1 MQRSTTS
8 PEGPPPPTQGSESS
22 RLFENMVTNY
32 LKTNPSITGAKH
44 QTRQVPE
51 LEVRFGTG
59 NNALSRPI
67 RKTEYENTVKTL
79 YASGFR
85 PENENSTG
93 YNILRILPEYY
104 ERNTNQHKISNI
116 RAEIAGLD
124 LIQEYC
130 RTNNLNKLLEIP
142 STTDAVADKIK
153 FTQKLSARVEG
164 NAGDYIKPVEF
175 PDFGFRVSYQNETYY
190 SPRAEVA
197 RKIISDWTNSKKIF
211 RYLNRVRF
219 VHPDL
224 PIYADI
230 SIVKSSRTTN
240 FGKPVPQY
248 TIQDSGVLTNPE
260 KYEIEL
266 EIDNQRMAGLTTPV
280 LVGMLRKTIR
290 MILGAIQET
299 KYPIGFM
306 EMRQV
311 MKNYLTLI
319 HSDDTVETV
328 GKRSTDESR
337 GEEGIVRNVGPD
349 ANRSDMTSEAI
360 DKLISRRDLN
370 VLLPKFFIGPS
381 STTLQTENIVPLEI
395 AAVSNM
401 ANIRH
406 NYTVTDKADG
416 ERRLLYVAPTGRVY
430 MITPNMNI
438 IFTGT
443 MITKN
448 PALTEGKDED
458 LYNTLL
464 DGEFISL
471 DKHGDVLNLYMSFDI
486 YFVKGINVRKDG
498 FYPITLEQR
507 TSGKF
512 RFIYLEKYMQAMKL
526 RSIVDS
532 TGDSEKTASSNSNA
546 ISSKDRAC
554 GLEIQKKNFYVAP
567 EGDQI
572 FEACNS
578 ILTNV
583 ASGMYPY
590 NTDGLIFTPAL
601 TGVNSD
607 RIGVSGKPRKETWE
621 QSFKWKP
628 PEFNTI
634 DFLVSVKKDKR
645 GQDEIQY
652 MYAEGRNIQDDS
664 QNLVQ
669 YKTLILRCG
678 YDPARHGYLNPCS
691 DVLHDR
697 ISRGLDQGM
706 DPDKSESYRPVPFMP
721 TNPHDPNASFCNI
734 MLRDTGDGDKGA
746 ILTTEEGE
754 YFEENMIVEF
764 RYDTGREGAWKWVPI
779 RVRYDK
785 TAELRAGQKNYGNAY
800 HTANSN
806 WHSIHNPVTKE
817 MITTGEDIPNEPHT
831 QNEVYYNRKSRD
843 SNTQG
848 LRNFH
853 NLYVKRRLIQGVAS
867 PGSKM
872 LDMACGKGGDLSKW
886 RMGQLKFVVGLDIS
900 RDNITNQMDGA
911 CSRYLGDCKKY
922 GENMP
927 RCLFFTGDSGKNI
940 RNTGDAFANNK
951 DRDYMK
957 AIFGQGPKDPNEL
970 PPGIFKVYGWGEDG
984 FDITSIQFAIHYLFS
999 DEITLHNFLRNVS
1012 DCTHVGGYFI
1022 GTTYDGET
1030 VFQKLRTKQ
1039 KGDSW
1044 TVMRNENKIAE
1055 ITKKYTDD
1063 EFPDDETSIGMQI
1076 DVYQDSINKVFPE
1089 FLVNFKYLVQLM
1101 DQYGFA
1107 LVTNEQAVK
1116 MKLPAG
1122 SAMFETLYKTMQ
1134 TELRGKYINKEEY
1147 NDAADMSTEEQ
1158 QISFLNRYFVFK
1170 KTHTV
1175 NTENLYKIIRNRS
1188 TIRISEKQ
1196 EEEGSVEGEG
1206 SKTTIIKSKKLKQK
1220 IVIENCEVTP
1230 EPPKEKEMEVVS
1242 KPKEF
1247 ILRVKRPPVPM
1258 SSAGVARPGHSNPG
1272 LPGEARPSWSTVPK

>member
-1 MQRSTTS
+1 MQRSITGPKS
-8 PEGPPPPTQGSESS
+8 PEGPPPTQGSDSS
-22 RLFENMVTNY
+22 RLFENMITNY
-32 LKTNPSITGAKH
+32 LKTNPSVTGAKH
-44 QTRQVPE
+44 QTRRVPE

-59 NNALSRPI
+59 KHSLSRPI
-67 RKTEYENTVKTL
+67 RKIEYENAVKTL

-93 YNILRILPEYY
+93 YNILRVQTEYY
-104 ERNTNQHKISNI
+104 ERNTNMHKISNI
-116 RAEIAGLD
+116 RAEIAGTD

-130 RTNNLNKLLEIP
+130 RTNNLTKLLDMP

-153 FTQKLSARVEG
+153 FTQKQSARTDGE
-164 NAGDYIKPVEF
+164 AGDYIKPVDF
-175 PDFGFRVSYQNETYY
+175 TDFGFRVSYQNETYY
-190 SPRAEVA
+190 GPRAEVA
-197 RKIISDWTNSKKIF
+197 RKIISDWTNTKKVF

-219 VHPDL
+219 AHPDL

-230 SIVKSSRTTN
+230 SIVKKSRTTN
-240 FGKPVPQY
+240 YGIPVPQY

-260 KYEIEL
+260 TYEIEL
-266 EIDNQRMAGLTTPV
+266 EIDNQRMGGMTTPK
-280 LVGMLRKTIR
+280 LIAMLRKTIR
-290 MILGAIQET
+290 MVLGAIQET

-311 MKNYLTLI
+311 MRNYLTLI
-319 HSDDTVETV
+319 HSDSETN
-328 GKRSTDESR
+328 ESVAANVAASVAAS
-337 GEEGIVRNVGPD
+337 EGMQRNAAP
-349 ANRSDMTSEAI
+349 NDMTPEAI
-360 DKLISRRDLN
+360 DKLMERRDLQ
-370 VLLPKFFIGPS
+370 VFLPKYFIGPS
-381 STTLQTENIVPLEI
+381 STTLQTENIVPLEV
-395 AAVSNM
+395 AAVSNI

-443 MITKN
+443 MMTKN

-464 DGEFISL
+464 DGEFIQF
-471 DKHGDVLNLYMSFDI
+471 DKHGDALNLYMSFDI
-486 YFVKGINVRKDG
+486 YFVKGIHVRKDG
-498 FYPITLEQR
+498 FYPITMEQR

-532 TGDSEKTASSNSNA
+532 TDDANKGTATLSAS

-601 TGVNSD
+601 TGVNAD
-607 RIGVSGKPRKETWE
+607 RMGVSGKPRKETWE

-634 DFLVSVKKDKR
+634 DFLVTVKKDKR
-645 GQDEIQY
+645 GQDDIQY

-669 YKTLILRCG
+669 YKTLILKCG
-678 YDPARHGYLNPCS
+678 YDPKRHGYLNPCS

-697 ISRGLDQGM
+697 ISRGLDEGM
-706 DPDKSESYRPVPFMP
+706 DPDKSDTYRPVPFMP
-721 TNPHDPNASFCNI
+721 TDPHDPNASFCNI

-764 RYDTGREGAWKWVPI
+764 RYDATREGAWKWVPI

-806 WHSIHNPVTKE
+806 WHSIHNPVTRE
-817 MITTGEDIPNEPHT
+817 MITTGENIPNESHT
-831 QNEVYYNRKSRD
+831 QHEVYYNRKSRD

-853 NLYVKRRLIQGVAS
+853 NLYVKRRLIQGVS
-867 PGSKM
+867 SRGGSM

-886 RMGQLKFVVGLDIS
+886 RMGQLKFVVGMDIN
-900 RDNITNQMDGA
+900 RDNIINQVDGA

-922 GENMP
+922 GNNMP
-927 RCLFFTGDSGKNI
+927 QCLFFTGDSGKNI
-940 RNTGDAFANNK
+940 RNTGDAFASQK
-951 DRDYMK
+951 EREYVK

-970 PPGIFKVYGWGEDG
+970 PPGIFKVYGWGEQG
-984 FDITSIQFAIHYLFS
+984 FDITSIQFAVHYLFS

-1012 DCTHVGGYFI
+1012 DCTRVGGYFI
-1022 GTTYDGET
+1022 GTTYDGAT
-1030 VFQKLRTKQ
+1030 VFQKLLGKQ

-1044 TVMRNENKIAE
+1044 TVMRNGNKIAE
-1055 ITKKYTDD
+1055 ITKKYSEDV
-1063 EFPDDETSIGMQI
+1063 FPEDETSIGMQI

-1101 DQYGFA
+1101 DQYGFT
-1107 LVTNEQAVK
+1107 LVTNEQAAK
-1116 MKLPAG
+1116 MELPAG

-1134 TELRGKYINKEEY
+1134 TEMRGKYIQKEEY
-1147 NDAADMSTEEQ
+1147 GAASEMSIEEQ

-1196 EEEGSVEGEG
+1196 EEEGTGEESKEAKSVP
-1206 SKTTIIKSKKLKQK
+1206 KTTIIKTKKLKQK
-1220 IVIENCEVTP
+1220 IVIENCEVEAP
-1230 EPPKEKEMEVVS
+1230 NPSVEEN
-1242 KPKEF
+1242 KPKEV
-1247 ILRVKRPPVPM
+1247 IIRVKRPPVQ
-1258 SSAGVARPGHSNPG
+1258 
-1272 LPGEARPSWSTVPK
+1272 VPK

>member
-1 MQRSTTS
+1 
-8 PEGPPPPTQGSESS
+8 
-22 RLFENMVTNY
+22 
-32 LKTNPSITGAKH
+32 
-44 QTRQVPE
+44 
-51 LEVRFGTG
+51 LEM
-59 NNALSRPI
+59 
-67 RKTEYENTVKTL
+67 
-79 YASGFR
+79 
-85 PENENSTG
+85 
-93 YNILRILPEYY
+93 
-104 ERNTNQHKISNI
+104 
-116 RAEIAGLD
+116 
-124 LIQEYC
+124 
-130 RTNNLNKLLEIP
+130 P

-153 FTQKLSARVEG
+153 FTQKQSARVDGE
-164 NAGDYIKPVEF
+164 AGDYIKPVDF
-175 PDFGFRVSYQNETYY
+175 TDFGFRVSYQNETYY

-197 RKIISDWTNSKKIF
+197 RKIISDWTNTKKVF

-219 VHPDL
+219 AHPDL

-230 SIVKSSRTTN
+230 SIVKKSRTTN
-240 FGKPVPQY
+240 YGIPVPQY

-260 KYEIEL
+260 TYEIEL
-266 EIDNQRMAGLTTPV
+266 EIDNQRMSGMTTPK
-280 LVGMLRKTIR
+280 LIDMLRKTIR
-290 MILGAIQET
+290 MVLGAIQET

-311 MKNYLTLI
+311 MRNYLTLI
-319 HSDDTVETV
+319 HSDSETN
-328 GKRSTDESR
+328 ESVASNVATI
-337 GEEGIVRNVGPD
+337 EGMQRNAAP
-349 ANRSDMTSEAI
+349 NDMTPEAI
-360 DKLISRRDLN
+360 DKLMERRDLQ
-370 VLLPKFFIGPS
+370 VFLPKYFIGPS
-381 STTLQTENIVPLEI
+381 STTLQTENIVPLEV
-395 AAVSNM
+395 AAVSNI

-464 DGEFISL
+464 DGEFISF
-471 DKHGDVLNLYMSFDI
+471 DKHGDILNLYMAFDI

-498 FYPITLEQR
+498 FYPISLEQR

-526 RSIVDS
+526 KSIMDS
-532 TGDSEKTASSNSNA
+532 TAENEKSATTQSSS
-546 ISSKDRAC
+546 ISGKDRAC

-634 DFLVSVKKDKR
+634 DFLVTIKKDKR
-645 GQDEIQY
+645 GQDDIQY

-669 YKTLILRCG
+669 YKTLILKCG
-678 YDPARHGYLNPCS
+678 YDPKRHGYLNPCS
-691 DVLHDR
+691 DVLNDR
-697 ISRGLDQGM
+697 ISRGLDEGM
-706 DPDKSESYRPVPFMP
+706 DPDKSDTYRPVPFMP
-721 TNPHDPNASFCNI
+721 TDPHDPNASFCNI

-754 YFEENMIVEF
+754 FFEENMIVEF
-764 RYDTGREGAWKWVPI
+764 RYDVTREGAWKWVPI

-806 WHSIHNPVTKE
+806 WHSIHNPVTRE
-817 MITTGEDIPNEPHT
+817 MITTGEDIPNESHT
-831 QNEVYYNRKSRD
+831 QHEVYYNRKSRD

-853 NLYVKRRLIQGVAS
+853 NLYVKRRLIQGVSS
-867 PGSKM
+867 PGGCM

-886 RMGQLKFVVGLDIS
+886 RMGQLKFVVGMDIN
-900 RDNITNQMDGA
+900 RDNIINQVDGA

-922 GENMP
+922 GNNMP
-927 RCLFFTGDSGKNI
+927 QCLFFTGDSGKNI
-940 RNTGDAFANNK
+940 RNTGDAFASQK
-951 DRDYMK
+951 ERDYVK

-970 PPGIFKVYGWGEDG
+970 PPGIFKVYGWGEQG
-984 FDITSIQFAIHYLFS
+984 FDITSIQFAVHYLFS
-999 DEITLHNFLRNVS
+999 DEITLHTFLRNVS
-1012 DCTHVGGYFI
+1012 DCTRIGGYFI
-1022 GTTYDGET
+1022 GTTYDGAT
-1030 VFQKLRTKQ
+1030 VFQKLLGKQ

-1044 TVMRNENKIAE
+1044 TVMRNGNKIAE
-1055 ITKKYTDD
+1055 ITKKYSED
-1063 EFPDDETSIGMQI
+1063 EFPENETSIGMQI

-1107 LVTNEQAVK
+1107 LVTNEQAAK
-1116 MKLPAG
+1116 MELPAG

-1134 TELRGKYINKEEY
+1134 TEMRGKYIQKEEY
-1147 NDAADMSTEEQ
+1147 GAASEMSIEEQ

-1188 TIRISEKQ
+1188 TIRISEEHEEIGEK
-1196 EEEGSVEGEG
+1196 EEESKSV
-1206 SKTTIIKSKKLKQK
+1206 SVPKTTIIKTKKLKQK
-1220 IVIENCEVTP
+1220 IVIENCDTTP
-1230 EPPKEKEMEVVS
+1230 ASESVPKEVIIK
-1242 KPKEF
+1242 
-1247 ILRVKRPPVPM
+1247 IKRP
-1258 SSAGVARPGHSNPG
+1258 SN
-1272 LPGEARPSWSTVPK
+1272 VPK